1 MTQYFLGLDAGSSV
15 CKAAL
20 FDLAGRQIAV
30 ARRRTAIL
38 RPAPGRCEV
47 DPDEA
52 WAAAQAVL
60 AEVVASSGVP
70 VANIAGLGLSAA
82 MVGAWVVDAKGRAL
96 RPGINWEDSRS
107 QALIDRHIADDPGF
121 LHRIFNSTGSVMQ
134 QGCTL
139 PVLAALAETEPDVLA
154 GASHVFGYK
163 DYLRMR
169 LTGLA
174 ATDRTEAAVAPGSA
188 RARNRSATMMALFGL
203 ERYAH
208 LLPPVL
214 DSETVHG
221 GLTPDVAAEIGLPAG
236 LPVAVGSGDV
246 PANIIGAGGLD
257 AGSATALLGTTC
269 MTGVCHDRPVF
280 EPPDVGLLF
289 TLPGERWYRSMV
301 NVAGTLNLDWALETL
316 APDLAA
322 RPDRFERLT
331 ELVASVPDGADG
343 LVFLPYL
350 SESGIIAPVV
360 NYAARAQF
368 SGLTPRHG
376 RAALFRAVL
385 EGVAF
390 AMRDLLDALSFDGD
404 QLRLTGGGAQNPF
417 WVQMIA
423 DLVGRPVIVPEGKE
437 FGARGAAIMAATAVG
452 RFDDIVTAS
461 QALAPD
467 GTEYRPDP
475 VRGEALGTALAR
487 YRDARDRLL
496 TST

>member
-1 MTQYFLGLDAGSSV
+1 
-15 CKAAL
+15 L
-20 FDLAGRQIAV
+20 FDLAGRQVAV
-30 ARRRTAIL
+30 ARRRTSIL
-38 RPAPGRCEV
+38 RPAPGWCEV
-47 DPDEA
+47 DPEEV
-52 WAAAQAVL
+52 WAAARAVL
-60 AEVVASSGVP
+60 REVVASSGVP
-70 VANIAGLGLSAA
+70 ATSIAALGLSAA
-82 MVGAWVVDAKGRAL
+82 MVGAWVVDGEGTAL
-96 RPGINWEDSRS
+96 RPGVNWEDSRS

-121 LHRIFNSTGSVMQ
+121 LHRIFRSTGSVMQ

-139 PVLAALAETEPDVLA
+139 PVLAWLAENEPEVLSR
-154 GASHVFGYK
+154 ASHVFGYK

-188 RARNRSATMMALFGL
+188 VARGRSAEMIALFAL
-203 ERYAH
+203 EPQAH

-221 GLTPDVAAEIGLPAG
+221 GLLPEVAAEIGLPAG

-246 PANIIGAGGLD
+246 PANIIGAGGLE
-257 AGSATALLGTTC
+257 AGSSTALLGTTC
-269 MTGVCHDRPVF
+269 MAGVCHDRPVF

-289 TLPGERWYRSMV
+289 TLPGNRWYRSMV
-301 NVAGTLNLDWALETL
+301 NVAGTLNLDWAFDAL
-316 APDLAA
+316 APDLAE
-322 RPDRFERLT
+322 RPDRYERLN
-331 ELVASVPDGADG
+331 EMVAGVPDGADG

-360 NYAARAQF
+360 SYAARAQF

-390 AMRDLLDALSFDGD
+390 AMRDLLDALGFDGD
-404 QLRLTGGGAQNPF
+404 RVRLTGGGAQNPF

-423 DLVGRPVIVPEGKE
+423 DLIGKPVVVPEGKE

-452 RFDDIVTAS
+452 RFDGIVAAS
-461 QALAPD
+461 RALAPA
-467 GTEYRPDP
+467 GTEYRPNPD
-475 VRGEALGTALAR
+475 RGRSLAPALAR
-487 YRDARDRLL
+487 YREARDRLL
-496 TST
+496 GIA